1 MKRLA
6 IITVGKTHSGK
17 TTFARQLE
25 QKLTNSF
32 VMDQDAHAE
41 FLNTYYK
48 MLQPKEGPNILK
60 HSLTKLVVEY
70 AKEYT
75 GFHFIVSNSN
85 RAKSTRQY
93 LLEEIYSENE
103 FTRILV
109 HFDLSDDILYKR
121 VENSA
126 RDTNIFR
133 GPYTTF
139 KDVLIR
145 QEKESELSDIADP
158 DEGEADYLFVV
169 NDPDDVDRVIEEI
182 VALADV

>member
-32 VMDQDAHAE
+32 VMDQDTHAE

-48 MLQPKEGPNILK
+48 KLQPKKGPNILK
-60 HSLTKLVVEY
+60 HALTKLIVDY

-93 LLEEIYSENE
+93 LLKEIYHKEA

-109 HFDLSDDILYKR
+109 HFDLSDDILYER
-121 VENSA
+121 VENST
-126 RDTNIFR
+126 RDTHIFR
-133 GPYTTF
+133 GPYKTF

-145 QEKESELSDIADP
+145 QEKESELPDIVDP
-158 DEGEADYLFVV
+158 VEGEADYLLMVKE
-169 NDPDDVDRVIEEI
+169 PADVDRVIEKI
-182 VALADV
+182 VTLVEA